1 MMGKTSAIAAGI
13 CGALFVG
20 YCIYFDRKRRNDPNF
35 KKRLQERRRKQRM
48 AAKSTGLP
56 CFPDQIDAEAMQAFF
71 LEEIQLGEEFLSQG
85 DYKIGVDHLTN
96 AIAICGQPQQLLQV
110 LQQTIP
116 PPIFHLLLMKLS
128 TISL

>member
-1 MMGKTSAIAAGI
+1 MMRKTSAIAVGI

-35 KKRLQERRRKQRM
+35 KKRLQERRRKQRL
-48 AAKSTGLP
+48 ARKGNGLSSI
-56 CFPDQIDAEAMQAFF
+56 QGQKDAEAMQTFF
-71 LEEIQLGEEFLSQG
+71 LEEIQLGEEFLAQG
-85 DYKIGVDHLTN
+85 DYEIGVGHLSN
-96 AIAICGQPQQLLQV
+96 AIAICSQPQQLLQV

-128 TISL
+128 SISL

>member
-1 MMGKTSAIAAGI
+1 MGKTSAIAVGI

-35 KKRLQERRRKQRM
+35 KKRLQERRRMQRQPT
-48 AAKSTGLP
+48 KGNGISGLP
-56 CFPDQIDAEAMQAFF
+56 DQKDAEGMQAFF

-85 DYKIGVDHLTN
+85 DYEIGVTHLSN

-110 LQQTIP
+110 LQQSIP
-116 PPIFHLLLMKLS
+116 TPIFHLLLMKLS
-128 TISL
+128 TVSL